1 MASSRKSKSSSLAHA
16 VENALREEVR
26 PGNHLVVAL
35 SGGVD
40 SVVLLNLLVP
50 LSVQIPFSL
59 SAIHINHGISAN
71 ASEWSTFCRNLCQS
85 IAIPLKIANLKIRKK
100 SGVSLEAAA
109 REGRYREFRK
119 LEADY
124 VVLAQ
129 HLDDQA
135 ETLLLQLL
143 RGAGVKGLGAMPAVR
158 NIGAGV
164 EEELPGDGPKLL
176 RPMLHISRREIEEYA
191 QEHTLQW
198 ITDESNVDASFDRN
212 FLRHQVLPLL
222 ETRFPSYRSTLL
234 RASHHMAEASILLDE
249 LAEADSAGSGASERL
264 HVDELRKLSLPRA
277 RNLLRYTL
285 AQRGAIL
292 PSTAKLDEMLRQFLS
307 LRPDAKMHVVFG
319 NTEIRSFRDEIYVG
333 KAADKSSIKK
343 IGKAGSEKT
352 DANQAGSAAGVG
364 TWPQWHGEKQ
374 LAIGELGGIV
384 RFVRRKSTGINLK
397 RLTESPVTIRFR
409 QGGERLR
416 PDCNRPR
423 RSLKNLL
430 REATLPPWERE
441 MLPLIFSGERLA
453 CVPGIGVECDFQTV
467 PGEQGLVVSWERNG
481 LKYA

>member
-1 MASSRKSKSSSLAHA
+1 M
-16 VENALREEVR
+16 REKVR
-26 PGNHLVVAL
+26 PGSHLVVAL

-50 LSVQIPFSL
+50 LSGQIPFSL
-59 SAIHINHGISAN
+59 SAIHIDHGISAN

-85 IAIPLKIANLKIRKK
+85 IAIPLKIAKLKIRKE

-109 REGRYREFRK
+109 REGRHREFRK
-119 LEADY
+119 LQADY

-143 RGAGVKGLGAMPAVR
+143 RGAGVKGLGAMPVVR
-158 NIGAGV
+158 NHAGAGV
-164 EEELPGDGPKLL
+164 EEEMPGDGPKLL
-176 RPMLHISRREIEEYA
+176 RPMLDISRREIEEYA

-198 ITDESNVDASFDRN
+198 ITDESNVDVSFDRN

-249 LAEADSAGSGASERL
+249 LAEADSAGCGASERL
-264 HVDELRKLSLPRA
+264 HIEKLRKLSLPRA

-307 LRPDAKMHVVFG
+307 LRPEAKMHVVFG
-319 NTEIRSFRDEIYVG
+319 NTEIRSFRGEIYVG

-343 IGKAGSEKT
+343 TGKAGQKKQTRTKQAQPRAWARGPNGVEKNSLPS
-352 DANQAGSAAGVG
+352 ASWAASSGLSAA
-364 TWPQWHGEKQ
+364 K
-374 LAIGELGGIV
+374 
-384 RFVRRKSTGINLK
+384 
-397 RLTESPVTIRFR
+397 
-409 QGGERLR
+409 
-416 PDCNRPR
+416 
-423 RSLKNLL
+423 
-430 REATLPPWERE
+430 
-441 MLPLIFSGERLA
+441 
-453 CVPGIGVECDFQTV
+453 VPGSI
-467 PGEQGLVVSWERNG
+467 
-481 LKYA
+481 